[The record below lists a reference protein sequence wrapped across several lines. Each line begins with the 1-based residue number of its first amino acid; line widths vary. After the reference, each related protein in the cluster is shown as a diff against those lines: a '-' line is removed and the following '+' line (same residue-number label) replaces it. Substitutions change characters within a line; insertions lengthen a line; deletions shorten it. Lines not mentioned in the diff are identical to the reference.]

1 MLHKRRYE
9 LDIAHQQQKI
19 FGCEN
24 LAKPNIKEK
33 IDKAL
38 AERSKRTGI
47 SADRV
52 IEELAKIA
60 FVNANDVIDFKTGGV
75 KEDAREEDLAVIQ
88 SIKVKEMSGEKA
100 DSTERETKLADKQK
114 ALELLGKHLGLFND
128 VNVNMKNAVQV
139 ELVDD
144 VIE

>member
-9 LDIAHQQQKI
+9 LDIVQIQQKI

-24 LAKPNIKEK
+24 LAKPNIREK

-128 VNVNMKNAVQV
+128 VNINMKNAIQV

-144 VIE
+144 VVE

>member
-1 MLHKRRYE
+1 MYQRLKR
-9 LDIAHQQQKI
+9 

-24 LAKPNIKEK
+24 LTKPNIKEK

-38 AERSKRTGI
+38 AERSKRTGV

-60 FVNANDVIDFKTGGV
+60 FVNANDVIDFRTGGV
-75 KEDAREEDLAVIQ
+75 KEDASKEDLAVIQ

-100 DSTERETKLADKQK
+100 DSIERETKLADKQK
-114 ALELLGKHLGLFND
+114 ALELLGKHLGMFSND

-139 ELVDD
+139 ELIDD